1 MSKFKKNLNRI
12 LNDQLAINL
21 DLLKGVHLMTESFQ
35 FISARID
42 RLVDAYN
49 QRVEDV
55 DAGFTAINYD
65 LDEFAEDIAEIQKR
79 LDKLEA

>member
-35 FISARID
+35 LISARID
-42 RLVDAYN
+42 KLIETYNRNLTSMDA
-49 QRVEDV
+49 
-55 DAGFTAINYD
+55 D
-65 LDEFAEDIAEIQKR
+65 LNSFAEDITSLQERIE
-79 LDKLEA
+79 KLENS